1 MAKRQTG
8 FSLAEVL
15 ITLLVVGI
23 VGAAAIPTMTK
34 RSTGVDKMEKAIN
47 QMMKEFASIRTG
59 RANPMIL
66 DKVLVEYYGAPTP
79 LRQLSQVSVQDGTTL
94 VIAPYDK
101 TILKEV
107 EKAVIKADLGITPNS
122 DGIVIRLPFP
132 PLTQD
137 KRKEICKDVKKIG
150 EDTKI
155 AIRNIRRDMTDE
167 LKKIEKA
174 ENLPEDA
181 VKDNQDKIQKLTDIY
196 TKIVDDGCSEKEKEV
211 LTV

>member
-1 MAKRQTG
+1 MAIDAMFKSGEER
-8 FSLAEVL
+8 
-15 ITLLVVGI
+15 
-23 VGAAAIPTMTK
+23 
-34 RSTGVDKMEKAIN
+34 MEKAIN
-47 QMMKEFASIRTG
+47 QLKKEFASIRTG

-94 VIAPYDK
+94 VITPFDK
-101 TILKEV
+101 TILKDV
-107 EKAVIKADLGITPNS
+107 EKALVKADLGINPNS
-122 DGIVIRLPFP
+122 DGVVVRLAFP
-132 PLTQD
+132 PLTSD

-167 LKKIEKA
+167 LKKLEKS

-181 VKDNQDKIQKLTDIY
+181 VKDNQDKIQKLTDKY
-196 TKIVDDGCSEKEKEV
+196 TKIVDDGCAEKEKEV